1 VPTAAASGTFA
12 IAGELEVH
20 RLGFGAMRLTGPN
33 ITGPPAD
40 VERAKAVLR
49 RAVELGVD
57 HVDTADAYGPD
68 VSEELIAEAL
78 HPYPDGL
85 VVATKGGLVRTQPGG
100 DWPKDGRPEHL
111 RAACEGSL
119 RRLRLEQ
126 IPVYYLH
133 RPDPEV
139 PYEESVGALKELRD
153 KGKIRHVAVS
163 NVSLELLA
171 TARAIVDIAL
181 VQNQYSLTDRRAQ
194 DVLDACEQAGIG
206 FVPWAPL
213 DAGALDPTGPRRRD
227 RPRPRCDPDAGRH
240 GVAPAH
246 LARDAADPGDVVA
259 RAPRGE
265 RRRRGARARRRR
277 GRGARRAGPLTRLRA
292 APPDPERRRRCR
304 ASRAVGHA
312 LVEAAASSARAAARA
327 RRGCAARGRVSVPQS
342 PCATPKR

>member
-40 VERAKAVLR
+40 VEKAKAVLR

-139 PYEESVGALKELRD
+139 PYEESVGALKELKD
-153 KGKIRHVAVS
+153 EGKIRHVAVS

-171 TARAIVDIAL
+171 TARTIVDIAL

-194 DVLDACEQAGIG
+194 DVLDACAQAGIG

-213 DAGALDPTGPRRRD
+213 DAGALDPTGP
-227 RPRPRCDPDAGRH
+227 
-240 GVAPAH
+240 VAAI
-246 LARDAADPGDVVA
+246 ARDHDATPMQVAMAWLLHTSPVMLPIPGTSSLDHLEENV
-259 RAPRGE
+259 
-265 RRRRGARARRRR
+265 
-277 GRGARRAGPLTRLRA
+277 
-292 APPDPERRRRCR
+292 
-304 ASRAVGHA
+304 
-312 LVEAAASSARAAARA
+312 AAAELALDADEVAALDAL
-327 RRGCAARGRVSVPQS
+327 GH
-342 PCATPKR
+342 

>member
-1 VPTAAASGTFA
+1 MPTAAASGTFA

-40 VERAKAVLR
+40 VENAKAVLR
-49 RAVELGVD
+49 RALDLGVD

-78 HPYPDGL
+78 HPYPEGL

-139 PYEESVGALKELRD
+139 PYEESVGALKELKD
-153 KGKIRHVAVS
+153 EGKIRHVAVS

-171 TARAIVDIAL
+171 TARGIVDIAL

-194 DVLDACEQAGIG
+194 DVLDACEQGGIG

-213 DAGALDPTGPRRRD
+213 DAGALDPTGPVAEIARTH
-227 RPRPRCDPDAGRH
+227 DASPAQ
-240 GVAPAH
+240 VAMAWLLHTSPVMLPIPGTSSLDH
-246 LARDAADPGDVVA
+246 LEENVAAAELALDAAEVA
-259 RAPRGE
+259 ALD
-265 RRRRGARARRRR
+265 AM
-277 GRGARRAGPLTRLRA
+277 
-292 APPDPERRRRCR
+292 
-304 ASRAVGHA
+304 GH
-312 LVEAAASSARAAARA
+312 
-327 RRGCAARGRVSVPQS
+327 
-342 PCATPKR
+342 

>member
-1 VPTAAASGTFA
+1 MPTAAASGTFA

-40 VERAKAVLR
+40 VEKAKAVLR

-139 PYEESVGALKELRD
+139 PYEESVGALKELKD
-153 KGKIRHVAVS
+153 EGKIRHVAVS

-171 TARAIVDIAL
+171 TARTIVDIAL

-213 DAGALDPTGPRRRD
+213 DAGALDPTGP
-227 RPRPRCDPDAGRH
+227 
-240 GVAPAH
+240 VPAI
-246 LARDAADPGDVVA
+246 ARDHDATPMQVAMAWLLHTSPVMLPIPGTSSLDHLEENV
-259 RAPRGE
+259 
-265 RRRRGARARRRR
+265 
-277 GRGARRAGPLTRLRA
+277 
-292 APPDPERRRRCR
+292 
-304 ASRAVGHA
+304 
-312 LVEAAASSARAAARA
+312 AAAELALDADEVAALDAL
-327 RRGCAARGRVSVPQS
+327 GH
-342 PCATPKR
+342 

>member
-1 VPTAAASGTFA
+1 MPTAAASGTFA

-40 VERAKAVLR
+40 VENAKAVLR
-49 RAVELGVD
+49 RALELGVD
-57 HVDTADAYGPD
+57 HVDTADSYGPD

-78 HPYPDGL
+78 HPYPEGL

-139 PYEESVGALKELRD
+139 PYEESVGTLKELRD
-153 KGKIRHVAVS
+153 EGKIRHVAVS
-163 NVSLELLA
+163 NVNLELLA

-194 DVLDACEQAGIG
+194 DVLDACEQGGIG

-213 DAGALDPTGPRRRD
+213 DAGALDPSGPVAEIARAH
-227 RPRPRCDPDAGRH
+227 DASPLQ
-240 GVAPAH
+240 VAMAWLLHTSPVMLPIPGTSSLAH
-246 LARDAADPGDVVA
+246 LEENVAAAELALDAAEVA
-259 RAPRGE
+259 ALD
-265 RRRRGARARRRR
+265 A
-277 GRGARRAGPLTRLRA
+277 L
-292 APPDPERRRRCR
+292 
-304 ASRAVGHA
+304 GH
-312 LVEAAASSARAAARA
+312 
-327 RRGCAARGRVSVPQS
+327 
-342 PCATPKR
+342 